1 MHIPRYGSLW
11 DSSPNVNCF
20 VLQQRWILLCT
31 AQQGGQRIFRVSRLA
46 FCWFVYKTIWLW
58 LANRKFPKLLEVH
71 LKTCLSGLW
80 KFSCISQLIISH
92 LEIPLLH
99 VESFGKFYHIDF
111 EKRLFLSSLYKFTVF
126 QPFSIVFN
134 QNRLVK
140 CVFQSFLSWNYFL
153 NLILKPPL
161 FILFS

>member
-80 KFSCISQLIISH
+80 KFSCISQL
-92 LEIPLLH
+92 
-99 VESFGKFYHIDF
+99 Y
-111 EKRLFLSSLYKFTVF
+111 
-126 QPFSIVFN
+126 
-134 QNRLVK
+134 
-140 CVFQSFLSWNYFL
+140 
-153 NLILKPPL
+153 LILKSPYFMWKVLESFIILTLKKGCFCPHCINLQYFSL
-161 FILFS
+161 FLLCSTKIDW